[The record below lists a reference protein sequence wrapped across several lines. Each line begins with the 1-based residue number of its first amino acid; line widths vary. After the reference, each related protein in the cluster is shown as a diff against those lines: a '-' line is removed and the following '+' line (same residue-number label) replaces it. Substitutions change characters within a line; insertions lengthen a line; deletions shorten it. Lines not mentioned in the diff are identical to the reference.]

1 VRPTAL
7 VVLALC
13 LGGCSAN
20 FEEAARPRFALGA
33 SAPPRN
39 AERCS
44 SLDSAHTTWGT
55 IAAGAAVASGAS
67 GISAIPMKDDTAKTA
82 LIATGVGVA
91 VLSAASFFAEQS
103 FGASWA
109 RECSGP

>member
-1 VRPTAL
+1 MAAL
-7 VVLALC
+7 PARD
-13 LGGCSAN
+13 
-20 FEEAARPRFALGA
+20 AARCA
-33 SAPPRN
+33 
-39 AERCS
+39 

-67 GISAIPMKDDTAKTA
+67 GISAIPVKDDTAKTA